1 MLKRALL
8 ALIIV
13 LVMPGTVL
21 ASEEGNK
28 PVNALPVGT
37 KVIFE
42 GTKGVLVSPEDNL
55 ILLDK
60 TVLRS
65 FDTEERNN
73 YDTSPIKTWLNTEFK
88 STLANNEWIT
98 DGSVSLLSED
108 EYREYK
114 EYLSAN
120 AIGWLKE
127 AMIPADEPAES
138 DLFIDNKWNYVK
150 AILNGDIVGL
160 GYATTFY
167 ASPITIELKDLGGY
181 KLKNAFGKPR
191 ILIPEESAT
200 SDTGE
205 FSSLTKG
212 DKIRF
217 ANKWWT
223 LVDAGSKKLLGE
235 FDYLSQYIE
244 PDQEIDEDFKEINT
258 YQFSNEVTG
267 YDASNPK
274 SIAHFLKNDFKDNFI
289 NKSWI
294 ADIDLPTK
302 AQYDEWKSMGLGE
315 GWLIYETENDGKDR
329 PYLITAD
336 GLVTVNPGESY
347 PIRALVKLI
356 EGLYLED
363 IGGGYYGVTGQL
375 PHPIEGGAC
384 KSSS

>member
-1 MLKRALL
+1 MLKKTLLVLLLIL
-8 ALIIV
+8 ALP
-13 LVMPGTVL
+13 MTAL
-21 ASEEGNK
+21 ASDEEGNK
-28 PVNALPVGT
+28 QVSAMPQGT

-42 GTKGVLVSPEDNL
+42 GAKGVLVSPADNL

-73 YDTSPIKTWLNTEFK
+73 YNTSPIKTWLNTEFK
-88 STLANNEWIT
+88 STLANNEWIA
-98 DGSVSLLSED
+98 DESISLITEEEFND
-108 EYREYK
+108 YK
-114 EYLSAN
+114 QYLSPN

-127 AMIPADEPAES
+127 AMKPADEPAES
-138 DLFIDNKWNYVK
+138 DLFVDNTWNYVK
-150 AILNGDIVGL
+150 AILNGEVVGL

-167 ASPITIELKDLGGY
+167 ASPITIELKDLEGLPGGY

-200 SDTGE
+200 SDTGK
-205 FSSLTKG
+205 FSSLSKG
-212 DKIRF
+212 DKVRF

-223 LVDAGSKKLLGE
+223 LVDVGRKKLLGE
-235 FDYLSQYIE
+235 FDYLNQYVE
-244 PDQEIDEDFKEINT
+244 PDQEVDKNFKEINT
-258 YQFSNEVTG
+258 YQFSDEVTN

-302 AQYDEWKSMGLGE
+302 AQYEAWKELGLGDN
-315 GWLIYETENDGKDR
+315 WLVYEAGVDGGKDKI
-329 PYLITAD
+329 YLITAD
-336 GLVTVNPGESY
+336 GLVAVNPGESY

-363 IGGGYYGVTGQL
+363 IGGGYYGVTDNDG
-375 PHPIEGGAC
+375 IEE
-384 KSSS
+384 

>member
-1 MLKRALL
+1 MLKKTLLVLLLIL
-8 ALIIV
+8 ALP
-13 LVMPGTVL
+13 MTAL
-21 ASEEGNK
+21 ASDEEGNK
-28 PVNALPVGT
+28 QVSAMPQGT

-42 GTKGVLVSPEDNL
+42 GAKGVLVSPADNL

-73 YDTSPIKTWLNTEFK
+73 YNTSPIKTWLNTEFK
-88 STLANNEWIT
+88 STLANNEWIA
-98 DGSVSLLSED
+98 DESISLITEEEFND
-108 EYREYK
+108 YK
-114 EYLSAN
+114 QYLSPN

-127 AMIPADEPAES
+127 AMKPADEPAES
-138 DLFIDNKWNYVK
+138 DLFVDNTWNYVK
-150 AILNGDIVGL
+150 AILNGEVVGL

-167 ASPITIELKDLGGY
+167 ASPITIELKDLEGLPRGY

-200 SDTGE
+200 SDTGK
-205 FSSLTKG
+205 FSSLSKG
-212 DKIRF
+212 DKVRF

-223 LVDAGSKKLLGE
+223 LVDVGRKKLLGE
-235 FDYLSQYIE
+235 FDYLNQYVE
-244 PDQEIDEDFKEINT
+244 PDQEVDKNFKEINT
-258 YQFSNEVTG
+258 YQFSDEVTN

-302 AQYDEWKSMGLGE
+302 AQYEAWKELGLGDN
-315 GWLIYETENDGKDR
+315 WLVYEAGVDGGKDEI
-329 PYLITAD
+329 YLITAD
-336 GLVTVNPGESY
+336 GLVAVNPGESY

-363 IGGGYYGVTGQL
+363 IGGGYYGVTDNDG
-375 PHPIEGGAC
+375 IEE
-384 KSSS
+384 

>member
-1 MLKRALL
+1 MLKRTLL
-8 ALIIV
+8 ALLLTLALPV
-13 LVMPGTVL
+13 TAL
-21 ASEEGNK
+21 ASDEEGNK
-28 PVNALPVGT
+28 QVSAMPQGT

-42 GTKGVLVSPEDNL
+42 GAKGVLVSPADNL

-88 STLANNEWIT
+88 STLANNEWIA
-98 DGSVSLLSED
+98 DESISLITEEEFND
-108 EYREYK
+108 YK
-114 EYLSAN
+114 QYLSPN

-127 AMIPADEPAES
+127 AMKPADEPAES
-138 DLFIDNKWNYVK
+138 DLFVDNTWNYVK
-150 AILNGDIVGL
+150 AVLNGEVVGL

-167 ASPITIELKDLGGY
+167 ASPITIELKSLESQAGGY

-191 ILIPEESAT
+191 VLIPQESTT

-212 DKIRF
+212 DKVRF

-274 SIAHFLKNDFKDNFI
+274 SIAHFLKNGFKSNFI
-289 NKSWI
+289 NKDWI
-294 ADIDLPTK
+294 SDIDLPTK
-302 AQYDEWKSMGLGE
+302 VQYEAWQSLGLGDN
-315 GWLIYETENDGKDR
+315 WLVYEAGIEDNDGI
-329 PYLITAD
+329 YLTTTD
-336 GLVTVNPGESY
+336 GLVGVNPGESY
-347 PIRALVKLI
+347 PIRALFTLK
-356 EGLYLED
+356 EGLFLED
-363 IGGGYYGVTGQL
+363 VGGGYYQVTDDD
-375 PHPIEGGAC
+375 GAEE
-384 KSSS
+384 

>member
-88 STLANNEWIT
+88 STLANNEWIA
-98 DGSVSLLSED
+98 DESISLITEEEFND
-108 EYREYK
+108 YK
-114 EYLSAN
+114 QYLSPN

-127 AMIPADEPAES
+127 AMKPADEPAES
-138 DLFIDNKWNYVK
+138 DLFVDNTWNYVK
-150 AILNGDIVGL
+150 AVLNGEVVGL

-167 ASPITIELKDLGGY
+167 ASPITIELKSLESQAGGY

-191 ILIPEESAT
+191 VLIPQESTT

-274 SIAHFLKNDFKDNFI
+274 SIAHYLKNGFKSNFI
-289 NKSWI
+289 NKDWI
-294 ADIDLPTK
+294 SDIDLPTK
-302 AQYDEWKSMGLGE
+302 VQYEAWQSLGLGDN
-315 GWLIYETENDGKDR
+315 WLVYEAGIEDNDGI
-329 PYLITAD
+329 YLTTTD
-336 GLVTVNPGESY
+336 GLVGVNPGESY
-347 PIRALVKLI
+347 PIRALFTLK
-356 EGLYLED
+356 EGLFLED
-363 IGGGYYGVTGQL
+363 VGGGYYQVTDDD
-375 PHPIEGGAC
+375 GAEE
-384 KSSS
+384 